1 MTEKL
6 NEKVSALMDGD
17 LAGSDVQDVIHDLKQ
32 SAELRQC
39 WERYHLIG
47 DALRNNLPPV
57 VRHDLASRIS
67 AAIEADTSQPLPT
80 VVPFV
85 SRQKNKPAPFF
96 LKPLAGLAIA
106 ASVAA
111 VAVVSFD
118 MGGDVAPAV
127 QTMAAAPA
135 QMQGVNR
142 LPVSVTPL
150 VVDEAAAQSR
160 LNDYLV
166 NHSQYSTVM
175 QGEMLPSARIV
186 GYNPNE

>member
-6 NEKVSALMDGD
+6 NEKISALMDGD
-17 LAGSDVQDVIHDLKQ
+17 LAGRDAHDVIQDLKQ
-32 SAELRQC
+32 SAESRQR

-57 VRHDLASRIS
+57 VRHDLASRIA
-67 AAIEADTSQPLPT
+67 AAIDAETSQSLPS

-85 SRQKNKPAPFF
+85 PRQKNKPAPFF

-118 MGGDVAPAV
+118 MGGNVTPAA

-135 QMQGVNR
+135 QMQSANR
-142 LPVSVTPL
+142 LPVSVVPL
-150 VVDEAAAQSR
+150 VVDEVAAQTR

>member
-17 LAGSDVQDVIHDLKQ
+17 LAGSDAQDVIHDLKQ

>member
-17 LAGSDVQDVIHDLKQ
+17 LAGNDAQDVIHDLKQ

-67 AAIEADTSQPLPT
+67 AAIEADTSQPLSP

-85 SRQKNKPAPFF
+85 PRQKNKPTPFF

-118 MGGDVAPAV
+118 MGGDVVPAV
-127 QTMAAAPA
+127 QTMAAAPV

>member
-6 NEKVSALMDGD
+6 NEKISALMDGG
-17 LAGSDVQDVIHDLKQ
+17 LAGHDAQDVIQNLKQ

-67 AAIEADTSQPLPT
+67 AAIEADASQSLPT

-85 SRQKNKPAPFF
+85 PRQKNKPAPFF
-96 LKPLAGLAIA
+96 LKPLSGLAIA

-118 MGGDVAPAV
+118 RGGDVAPAV

-135 QMQGVNR
+135 QMQGVDR